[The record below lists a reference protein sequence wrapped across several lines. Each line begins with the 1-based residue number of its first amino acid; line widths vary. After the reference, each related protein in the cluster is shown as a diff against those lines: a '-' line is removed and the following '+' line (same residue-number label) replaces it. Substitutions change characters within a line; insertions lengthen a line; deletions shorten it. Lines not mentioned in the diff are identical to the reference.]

1 MITMLYLYAILYFY
15 YICIILLYEKGILK
29 GINLI
34 RKIKKYATTNT
45 LVVLGIILGVAFGI
59 LFPELA
65 LKQKLIGTAF
75 VYFLKMLVVPLV
87 FASIYVA
94 ILGLGSI
101 EHLKRMG
108 LKTIGLYILT
118 TALAVVTAIIAMNIF
133 HIGEHVSNVGLEYAK
148 AATLAPFSFE
158 NMILSFI
165 PTNIFHALA
174 EGKMMQIIIFA
185 IMFGVASLYLSPKQQ
200 EPLTNFFTSVSE
212 AMLKMAEWVILMTPI
227 GVFSLISYV
236 IAEQGID
243 VVFGLYKY
251 VLVVIGVILFHG
263 LITLPAILKFF
274 TKVNPYAYLSNV
286 REAPIMA
293 FSTASSAATLPVSM
307 RVVEEIGGV
316 DKKTASFVL
325 PLGATVSMDGTAAY
339 LSVAVLY
346 IANLAGV
353 ALSLGDQILLGI
365 TVVALSVGVAALP
378 SASLVMMVIILNQI
392 GLPVEYM
399 ALIVAVD
406 RILDMCRTS
415 LNVTSDLIVTKI
427 VDEFEKRR

>member
-1 MITMLYLYAILYFY
+1 MI
-15 YICIILLYEKGILK
+15 K
-29 GINLI
+29 
-34 RKIKKYATTNT
+34 RIKKYATTNT
-45 LVVLGIILGVAFGI
+45 LVVFGIIAGALFGI

-65 LKQKLIGTAF
+65 LKQKMIGTAF

-87 FASIYVA
+87 FASIYIA

-108 LKTIGLYILT
+108 IKTIGLYVLT
-118 TALAVVTAIIAMNIF
+118 TALAVVTAIIAMNVF
-133 HIGEHVSNVGLEYAK
+133 HIGEQVSGEGLEYVK
-148 AATLAPFSFE
+148 AAALAPFSFE
-158 NMILSFI
+158 SMLLSFI
-165 PTNIFHALA
+165 PTNIFHALS
-174 EGKMMQIIIFA
+174 EGKMMQIIVFA
-185 IMFGVASLYLSPKQQ
+185 IFFGVASLYLIPKQQ
-200 EPLTNFFTSVSE
+200 ETLNTFFTAVSE
-212 AMLKMAEWVILMTPI
+212 AMLKMAEWVILLTPI

-236 IAEQGID
+236 IAEQGIE

-251 VLVVIGVILFHG
+251 VLLVVGVILFHA
-263 LITLPAILKFF
+263 LITLPGVLKFF
-274 TKVNPYAYLSNV
+274 TKVNPYSYLSDV

-307 RVVEEIGGV
+307 RVVEEIGEV

-346 IANLAGV
+346 IANLSGV

-378 SASLVMMVIILNQI
+378 SASLVMMVIILNQL